1 MFEQNLAS
9 FWEHVDGIIDQA
21 LIEDHTTDDVTTR
34 ALIPEHFEGKAVIIA
49 KDDGVLAGI
58 EVAKAVFMHVDPTL
72 LVEVNIVDGSRVKR
86 GDVVATLSGEVV
98 SILKG
103 ERPALNFLCHFSGI
117 ATETSRYVEAVKGL
131 NVRILDT
138 RKTTPGL
145 RPFEKHAV
153 RMGGGQSHREH
164 LGDWILIK
172 NNHLAALHSLGLG
185 IKDAVKR
192 GREGS
197 FCGDVTRVEIEVES
211 VDAALEA
218 LKAGADIIMLDNMS
232 IDDMK
237 RAVGLC
243 KGKVLLEAS
252 GGINLSNVRAVAETG
267 VDLISVGAIT
277 HSARVLDMSLKLKV

>member
-1 MFEQNLAS
+1 MLEQNLAS

-21 LIEDHTTDDVTTR
+21 LVEDHTAGDVTTR
-34 ALIPEHFEGKAVIIA
+34 ALIPEHMEGAAVIIA
-49 KDDGVLAGI
+49 KGDGVLAGI

-72 LVEVNIVDGSRVKR
+72 LFEVHIVDGSRVKR

-98 SILKG
+98 SILNA
-103 ERPALNFLCHFSGI
+103 ERPALNFLCHLSGI
-117 ATETSRYVEAVKGL
+117 ATETFKYVEEVKGL

-164 LGDWILIK
+164 LGEWILIK
-172 NNHLAALHSLGLG
+172 NNHLAALRSLGLG

-192 GREGS
+192 GREGALN
-197 FCGDVTRVEIEVES
+197 GDVTMVEIEVES
-211 VDAALEA
+211 VEAAREA
-218 LKAGADIIMLDNMS
+218 VEAGADIIMLDNMS

-243 KGKVLLEAS
+243 KGKALIEAS
-252 GGINLSNVRAVAETG
+252 GGINLSNVRLVAETG

-277 HSARVLDMSLKLKV
+277 HSAKVLDMSLKLRV